1 MNTHDFNISVLL
13 PTRARTDILF
23 RSIRTLFDLADN
35 KDRINLVIGF
45 DRDDAKGIDYF
56 SQEIQPWLS
65 EHDIEYS
72 AMIFEPMGYANLN
85 VYYNWLA
92 KQQSA
97 DWYLF
102 WSDDATMDT
111 QGWDTKITEYNGQF
125 KLLKVHTHNE
135 HPYSIFPIVPHKWYD
150 LLGTL
155 SRHQMPDAEL
165 SQIAYMLDIV
175 EIIDVSVIHD
185 RADLTGKS
193 PDATHQNRV
202 CFEGNPNDPRDFHHQ
217 SKRDQRMKDCAT
229 LATYMHSVDPS
240 STEFFKNVL
249 EGRQDPWEKL
259 AANDINKQQVQFPI
273 RTESGK

>member
-1 MNTHDFNISVLL
+1 MNTHDFNISVLI
-13 PTRARTDILF
+13 PTRARTDMLF
-23 RSIRTLFDLADN
+23 RSIQTLFDLADN

-72 AMIFEPMGYANLN
+72 AMIFEPMGYGNLN

-97 DWYLF
+97 NWYLC

-111 QGWDTKITEYNGQF
+111 QGWDTKITEYNDKF
-125 KLLKVHTHNE
+125 KVLKVHTHNE
-135 HPYSIFPIVPHKWYD
+135 HPYSIFPIVPHKWYE
-150 LLGTL
+150 LLGIL
-155 SRHQMPDAEL
+155 SRHQMPDAEI
-165 SQIAYMLDIV
+165 SQMAYMLDII
-175 EIIDVSVIHD
+175 EIIDVSVTHD
-185 RADLTGKS
+185 RADLTGKQ

-202 CFEGNPNDPRDFHHQ
+202 CFEGNPNDPRDFHHHAR
-217 SKRDQRMKDCAT
+217 RDQRMKDCAT

-259 AANDINKQQVQFPI
+259 AANDINKQQIQFPI
-273 RTESGK
+273 QVESGK